1 MIIDRKD
8 ITSAL
13 SELKNLG
20 KKIVFTNG
28 CFDIIHVGHVQYL
41 TEAKALGDVLVIGL
55 NTDSS
60 VKVLKGPSR
69 PINNEHDRAIV
80 LDSLKPVDYVT
91 FFDEE
96 TPYNLINQIL
106 PDILVKGGDYSLENI
121 VGADIVLQNG
131 GKVEIIKFVEGK
143 STTLIIEKM
152 QK

>member
-28 CFDIIHVGHVQYL
+28 RFDIIHVGHVQYL